1 VVAFDDAA
9 RWALE
14 VQQLM
19 DFVSLEGAIG
29 GIQAV
34 GQTNLRAGVEAA
46 YVALQAVEARLKHVI
61 LLTDGWVRA
70 GELTALAREMREQG
84 ITLSVVAAG
93 GGSAEYLAELA
104 HSGGGRYYPA
114 VDILRVPDFFL
125 KETVTAVGQYIVE
138 EPFYPLPSSPSPV
151 LRSLDPAALPL
162 LLGYNGTT
170 AKDTA
175 RVALSTPRGDP
186 LLATWQYGLGR
197 TAVWTSDLK
206 GQWAADWVAW
216 DGFARFAAQL
226 VGWTLPAPQVEGL
239 TAQATLEDG
248 RAVVRAEATD
258 EAGQPHNFLDVSAA
272 LVGPDLQTT
281 DVALA
286 QVGAGRYEA
295 LVELSQPGTYVV
307 QLRVTEGNRVIGQQT
322 LGLVVPYSPEYKASG
337 TNRTL
342 LGELARLTGGGELPE
357 PVAAFVHNLPTTDR
371 AREIWGTLLLVV
383 ALLFP
388 LDVAARRVMLGT
400 QDVRRAVAW
409 LRERLPARRKRAAER
424 ERVLGRLFQ
433 ARARAQ
439 ERRARTEAPP
449 SSATRPGPPATL
461 GTDAGQAPG
470 EMPTEPSPSL
480 PEGSPPDEGPPQ
492 SLTRLREAKKRARRE
507 R

>member
-1 VVAFDDAA
+1 
-9 RWALE
+9 
-14 VQQLM
+14 
-19 DFVSLEGAIG
+19 
-29 GIQAV
+29 
-34 GQTNLRAGVEAA
+34 
-46 YVALQAVEARLKHVI
+46 
-61 LLTDGWVRA
+61 
-70 GELTALAREMREQG
+70 
-84 ITLSVVAAG
+84 VAAG

-206 GQWAADWVAW
+206 RQWAADWVTW

-470 EMPTEPSPSL
+470 EVPTEPSPSL